1 MAERSTLAVRDAV
14 RRALSDVE
22 RGELVLVAC
31 SGGPDSL
38 ALAAAAG
45 FVGPRAGWVAGAI
58 VIDHQLQPNSAEVA
72 GWAAGVCRT
81 LGLSPVVVRPVE
93 VGDAGGPES
102 AARDARYLGLRVEA
116 EAAGAVAVLL
126 GHTLEDQAETVLL
139 RLARGSGAR
148 SLAAMAPRT
157 ALLRRPML
165 DLPRSVVHDCAR
177 DVLAGINES
186 PWFDPHNADARFAR
200 VRVRESMDALA
211 RALGPGVVRG
221 LARSASLLRDDAD
234 ALDAWADRE
243 VQAHAEGGRIEVG
256 VLASLPRAVRTRV
269 IRRLCIEAGAAAGNL
284 SHDHVASAER
294 MVSEW
299 RGQGPTSLPG
309 GILVSRSGGWVSVT
323 PAETRLRAP
332 DVPPTQ
338 E

>member
-14 RRALSDVE
+14 RRALTDVE
-22 RGELVLVAC
+22 PGQLVFVAC

-58 VIDHQLQPNSAEVA
+58 VIDHQLQSNSAEVA
-72 GWAAGVCRT
+72 GWAAEVCRT

-102 AARDARYLGLRVEA
+102 AARDARYLGLRAEA
-116 EAAGAVAVLL
+116 EATGAVAVLL

-157 ALLRRPML
+157 GLLRRPLL
-165 DLPRSVVHDCAR
+165 DLPRSVVHDSAR

-200 VRVRESMDALA
+200 VRVRESMNALA

-221 LARSASLLRDDAD
+221 LARSAALLRDDAD

-243 VQAHAEGGRIEVG
+243 VAAHAHGGRIDVG
-256 VLASLPRAVRTRV
+256 VLEGLPRAVRTRV
-269 IRRLCIEAGAAAGNL
+269 LRRLCVEAGAPAGNL
-284 SHDHVASAER
+284 THDHVASAER
-294 MVSEW
+294 LVSEW

-323 PAETRLRAP
+323 PAKTRLRAQ